1 MYEKLEC
8 KKCQVPLATKKVNF
22 EYLKLNFFSEVP
34 ACPVC
39 GQVYVPEELAKG
51 KMAEVERNLEEK

>member
-1 MYEKLEC
+1 MYEGLEC
-8 KKCQVPLATKKVNF
+8 RKCRAALVVKKVSF
-22 EYLKLNFFSEVP
+22 EYLKQNFFTEIP

-51 KMAEVERNLEEK
+51 KMADVERNLEEK

>member
-8 KKCQVPLATKKVNF
+8 KKCRTPLVVKKVNF
-22 EYLKLNFFSEVP
+22 EYLKQNFFAEVP

-39 GQVYVPEELAKG
+39 GQVYVPEELARG
-51 KMAEVERNLEEK
+51 KMADVERNLEEK